1 MPQNS
6 SDPQS
11 VSNRHWGFSTA
22 GRVFF
27 GWGVLEELRTVAKE
41 FGKRVMVCSDKNIIK
56 SGIADRVE
64 SLLKEGGAEV
74 LVFPDG
80 RPEIDLKLIDSC
92 AEAARQFNPDVMIG
106 VGGGSNMDLAKCSAI
121 QLKYGGPL
129 TKYYG
134 EHAVP
139 GPIANVICIPTTSG
153 TGSEVS
159 PVAVVTDPDRYMK
172 VGIATRRIIPKW
184 AVVDPSLV
192 ISCPPHV
199 TSHSGM
205 DALSHAI
212 ESFCAKIP
220 EGRSPHA
227 IFVGKNPASD
237 ALAMQ
242 AIKLIA
248 KSLPT
253 AVSDPANREGR
264 EDMSLASL
272 LAGMAF
278 SAAGTATVHALQYSV
293 GEATHTSHGLGNA
306 VLMPAVMK
314 AILKA
319 RIPEMAFIARAFDS
333 NLARVSDEEAA
344 GQAPELV
351 AQLGDKV
358 MIPRGLGAI
367 GMKREQIEE
376 MAELST
382 SVKRL
387 LDNSPVA
394 FDKEALIGILEE
406 AY

>member
-1 MPQNS
+1 
-6 SDPQS
+6 
-11 VSNRHWGFSTA
+11 
-22 GRVFF
+22 VFF
-27 GWGVLEELRTVAKE
+27 GWGVLEELRTVGKE
-41 FGKRVMVCSDKNIIK
+41 LGKRVMVCTDKNIIK
-56 SGIADRVE
+56 SGIGERVE
-64 SLLKEGGAEV
+64 SLLKEGAAEV
-74 LVFPDG
+74 TVFPDG
-80 RPEIDLKLIDSC
+80 RPDIDLKLIDTS
-92 AEAARQFNPDVMIG
+92 AETARQFKPDVIVG
-106 VGGGSNMDLAKCSAI
+106 VGGGSNMDLAKCTGI
-121 QLKYGGPL
+121 LLQYGGPL

-139 GPIANVICIPTTSG
+139 GPIADVICVPTTSG

-159 PVAVVTDPDRYMK
+159 PVAVVTDPNRYMK

-212 ESFCAKIP
+212 ESFCARIP

-253 AVSDPANREGR
+253 AVSDPSNREGR
-264 EDMSLASL
+264 ENMSLASL

-319 RIPEMAFIARAFDS
+319 RIPEMAFIARAFDAS
-333 NLARVSDEEAA
+333 LATASDEEAA
-344 GQAPELV
+344 EQAPELV
-351 AQLGDKV
+351 AKLGDKV

-367 GMKREQIEE
+367 GMKREQIAE

-394 FDKEALIGILEE
+394 FDKDALIGILEE